1 MFSTSDWI
9 SAIIIVVLFCYILTF
24 GIGFAIGDAIMWSGI
39 DQLEGEAV
47 NELRPDYDLGDC
59 RELRGHI
66 SVILFFVDDHESHWT
81 MNDIVHF
88 TSEEIMPALEF
99 LEEQFDYHSGPH
111 DFLAFEI
118 VETHSG
124 KTYHGDVI
132 TSVRETGL
140 CTVDVLH
147 QMARTEGYPSDEA
160 WMAAKQEQ
168 YGTEIVC
175 LTFFN
180 KGGAGY
186 ALNPPRGEESNPTE
200 HCIVFARDRD
210 STSTGYH
217 GFQASLIAAEILYLY
232 GGESLDATPER
243 EALAE
248 SRYADDVML
257 HSYYS
262 VWDHDIDD
270 ATAFYIG
277 WIDEAPR
284 ALYLD
289 GWNVARGTEG

>member
-1 MFSTSDWI
+1 MSNLISMVIALIILCFLLTSAACISLGESIMWI
-9 SAIIIVVLFCYILTF
+9 
-24 GIGFAIGDAIMWSGI
+24 GIDKLEGDALG
-39 DQLEGEAV
+39 
-47 NELRPDYDLGDC
+47 ELRPDYDLGDC

-99 LEEQFDYHSGPH
+99 LEEQFDYHLGPH

-180 KGGAGY
+180 KGGAEY
-186 ALNPPRGEESNPTE
+186 ALNPPRGGESDVTE
-200 HCIVFARDRD
+200 HCVVFSRDRD
-210 STSTGYH
+210 STSTDFY

-262 VWDHDIDD
+262 VWEHDIND

-289 GWNVARGTEG
+289 GWNVAKEAEG

>member
-1 MFSTSDWI
+1 
-9 SAIIIVVLFCYILTF
+9 
-24 GIGFAIGDAIMWSGI
+24 
-39 DQLEGEAV
+39 
-47 NELRPDYDLGDC
+47 
-59 RELRGHI
+59 
-66 SVILFFVDDHESHWT
+66 
-81 MNDIVHF
+81 
-88 TSEEIMPALEF
+88 
-99 LEEQFDYHSGPH
+99 
-111 DFLAFEI
+111 
-118 VETHSG
+118 
-124 KTYHGDVI
+124 
-132 TSVRETGL
+132 
-140 CTVDVLH
+140 
-147 QMARTEGYPSDEA
+147 
-160 WMAAKQEQ
+160 MAAKQEQ

-186 ALNPPRGEESNPTE
+186 ALNPPRGEESDVTE
-200 HCIVFARDRD
+200 HCVIFSRDRD
-210 STSTGYH
+210 STSTDFY

-262 VWDHDIDD
+262 VWEHDIND

-289 GWNVARGTEG
+289 GWNVAKEAEG